1 MFKLV
6 VLSALVAFAVAKP
19 GYLGGHLG
27 YSLAPLA
34 VQTHNYAI
42 PSAISSTYRKDIVS
56 QPWVQT
62 YAAPVVAAPI
72 IEKTILA
79 PAAVSSTYR
88 KDIVSKPII
97 STYAAPA
104 YVSAPVVHKTIVSAP
119 TYANS
124 APFSYGTHVPSVY
137 AW

>member
-6 VLSALVAFAVAKP
+6 VLFVLVAFAGAKP
-19 GYLGGHLG
+19 GYLGGYLG
-27 YSLAPLA
+27 YSALAPLA
-34 VQTHNYAI
+34 VKTHSYAI
-42 PSAISSTYRKDIVS
+42 PAAVSSTYRKDIIN

-104 YVSAPVVHKTIVSAP
+104 YVAAPVVHNTIVSAP
-119 TYANS
+119 LSYA
-124 APFSYGTHVPSVY
+124 AHVPSVH

>member
-6 VLSALVAFAVAKP
+6 VLSALAAVAVAKP
-19 GYLGGHLG
+19 GYLGSHLG
-27 YSLAPLA
+27 YSAVAPLA
-34 VQTHNYAI
+34 VHTHSYAV
-42 PSAISSTYRKDIVS
+42 PAAVSSTYRKDIVS

-62 YAAPVVAAPI
+62 YAAPVVSAPI
-72 IEKTILA
+72 IQKTILA

-104 YVSAPVVHKTIVSAP
+104 YVAAPVVHKTIVSAP
-119 TYANS
+119 AYAYS
-124 APFSYGTHVPSVY
+124 APLSYAAHG
-137 AW
+137 W